1 MKHHPNLTNEQ
12 KEKLAKKIFDTAK
25 VYERTT
31 DYETAL
37 FWYHNAYELYID
49 CENKSLLKEIGECEY
64 DLMKLNKITGRYEE
78 ALTFANCAQI
88 TYTRLAKKDEKAK
101 SVLKEIK
108 SFKTELEQRLDKS
121 DSLTKN

>member
-1 MKHHPNLTNEQ
+1 MKHHSNLTNKQ

-25 VYERTT
+25 VYEKTT

-37 FWYHNAYELYID
+37 SWVFNAYELYTD
-49 CENKSLLKEIGECEY
+49 CENKSLLKEIGECEFA
-64 DLMKLNKITGRYEE
+64 LMKLNKITGRLEE
-78 ALTFANCAQI
+78 ALTFANCAQK

-108 SFKTELEQRLDKS
+108 SFKTELEQRLNKN

>member
-49 CENKSLLKEIGECEY
+49 CENKSLLKEIGECEFA
-64 DLMKLNKITGRYEE
+64 LMKISCITGRYEE
-78 ALTFANCAQI
+78 ALTYANCAQK
-88 TYTRLAKKDEKAK
+88 TYTNLAKKDEKAK

-121 DSLTKN
+121 DSFARN